1 MSFAPASRSKNE
13 RWRAPEV
20 GTRQRCVGSIDGIEG
35 DLVTLDTQPRSQSER
50 IRKRL
55 GSDGAHVQRLVTL
68 STRTNLELYGLAFLK

>member
-1 MSFAPASRSKNE
+1 LSFAPASRSKNE

-20 GTRQRCVGSIDGIEG
+20 GTRQRVGSIDGIEG